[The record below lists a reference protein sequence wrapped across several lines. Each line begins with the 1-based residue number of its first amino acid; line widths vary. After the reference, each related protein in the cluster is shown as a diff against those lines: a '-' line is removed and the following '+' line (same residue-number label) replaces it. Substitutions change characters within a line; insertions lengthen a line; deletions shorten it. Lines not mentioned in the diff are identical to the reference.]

1 MSDHTMPIKCGMKVF
16 MAPCTCTGYRWWLC
30 PWGSETVRIPDENY
44 NNLTFGTLA
53 DMLKVYQQYNL
64 LQRHCVLVDWDGHAL
79 QTWYSLAISD
89 RLGIK
94 TKLEEGIID
103 RHSCLSLEFMP
114 VVGKME
120 IGSQCVPSNKCSLM

>member
-1 MSDHTMPIKCGMKVF
+1 M
-16 MAPCTCTGYRWWLC
+16 
-30 PWGSETVRIPDENY
+30 RIPDENY

-94 TKLEEGIID
+94 TKLEEGIIAG
-103 RHSCLSLEFMP
+103 HSCLSLEFMP

-120 IGSQCVPSNKCSLM
+120 IGSQCVPSNKCSLL